1 MMLTRSAAAAVAA
14 AAAAAAPIVAAAAAA
29 AAVLCAAPAAARAD
43 SGRLNL
49 HLDAGYARP
58 LGGVLAEAAPAGG
71 LSLSLRA
78 DVAVVSL
85 LAIEVG
91 YSYEPFFTDPASEL
105 VSVSLLSLQHL
116 GGGVRLNILDDQAGW
131 LGEPGGNV
139 LGTLWASVDGGVGFV
154 PTQDGVKPGLALD
167 AGLGYS
173 LSLVKPLSVGLFARF
188 TRYFVTVEGLAGGRT
203 LNGVNVLS
211 FGVDVAASVGAS
223 PRGGGGG
230 KKGDADGDG
239 LSDAEEDAL
248 GTDPTL
254 ADSDVDGVP
263 DGVEKRAGTDPLSGD
278 SDSDGLGDGE
288 EDKNKNGKLD
298 PGETD
303 PKKADTDGGGVND
316 GAEVKYG
323 MDPLKKGD
331 DNPDLILKAAG
342 ATTDTKDGDADGV
355 ADGADKCPGTSS
367 GETVDGD
374 GCLPLGD
381 VEVLFGLGFK
391 AGELDPATLPLV
403 DRWVAVLRDHPDL
416 LIEVGGHADGAKASA
431 VGLVKWSKARAEA
444 VKARLVAG
452 GIPEA
457 RLLVKAYGGTAKLD
471 KARTPAAIEGNN
483 RVELKKLGP
492 YAPAP
497 PVPAAAPGPP
507 GAP

>member
-1 MMLTRSAAAAVAA
+1 MRTRSSSDPRPAASAGATASA
-14 AAAAAAPIVAAAAAA
+14 FAAA
-29 AAVLCAAPAAARAD
+29 AAVVAAAAVFGAAPASARAD

-58 LGGVLAEAAPAGG
+58 LGGVLAEASPAGG

-85 LAIEVG
+85 LALEVG

-105 VSVSLLSLQHL
+105 VSVSVLSLQHL
-116 GGGVRLNILDDQAGW
+116 GGGLRANILDDQAGW

-139 LGTLWASVDGGVGFV
+139 LGTLWVSVDGGVGFV
-154 PTQDGVKPGLALD
+154 PTEDGVKPGFALD

-203 LNGVNVLS
+203 LNGVNVLTA
-211 FGVDVAASVGAS
+211 GLDVTASVGAS
-223 PRGGGGG
+223 PRGGGG

-239 LSDAEEDAL
+239 LSDAEEEAL

-254 ADSDVDGVP
+254 ADSDVDGLP
-263 DGVEKRAGTDPLSGD
+263 DGAEKRGGTDPTSGD
-278 SDSDGLGDGE
+278 TDSDGLGDGE
-288 EDKNKNGKLD
+288 EDKNKDGKVEA
-298 PGETD
+298 GETD
-303 PKKADTDGGGVND
+303 PQKADTDGGGVND

-342 ATTDTKDGDADGV
+342 ATTDVKDGDADGV
-355 ADGADKCPGTSS
+355 ADGADKCPATAS
-367 GETVDGD
+367 GETVDAD

-381 VEVLFGLGFK
+381 VEVMFGLGFK
-391 AGELDPATLPLV
+391 AGELDAATLPLV
-403 DRWVAVLRDHPDL
+403 DRWAAVLRDHPDV

-431 VGLVKWSKARAEA
+431 AGLVKWSKARAEA
-444 VKARLVAG
+444 VKARLVAA

-457 RLLVKAYGGTAKLD
+457 RLLVKAYGATAKVD

-483 RVELKKLGP
+483 RIELKKLGP

-497 PVPAAAPGPP
+497 AAPP